1 MIICLIVNIVY
12 GRCYYKRAMQY
23 FMALKIGERR
33 VKSARELLSKYTG
46 NAMPALALKDDRSNK
61 WEPVGEENMVAVVN
75 EANGFMIVLCDK
87 NGVAKSIAQWF
98 TEDIKNEIL
107 ERITR
112 EQRMEQYSGKLSLPI

>member
-1 MIICLIVNIVY
+1 MIIWLIDNIVY
-12 GRCYYKRAMQY
+12 GRCFIGNTMQY

-46 NAMPALALKDDRSNK
+46 NAMPALALKDDGSDK

-75 EANGFMIVLCDK
+75 ETNGFMIVLCDA
-87 NGVAKSIAQWF
+87 NGIAKSIAQWF

-107 ERITR
+107 ERIIR
-112 EQRMEQYSGKLSLPI
+112 EQRMERYSGKLSLPL

>member
-1 MIICLIVNIVY
+1 MIICLIDNIVY
-12 GRCYYKRAMQY
+12 GRCFISNTMQY

-33 VKSARELLSKYTG
+33 VKSAQELLSKYTG
-46 NAMPALALKDDRSNK
+46 NAMPALALKDDRSDK

-75 EANGFMIVLCDK
+75 ETNGFMIVLCDK

-107 ERITR
+107 ERIIR
-112 EQRMEQYSGKLSLPI
+112 EQRMERYSGKLSLPV

>member
-1 MIICLIVNIVY
+1 MGAVIISNT
-12 GRCYYKRAMQY
+12 MQY

-46 NAMPALALKDDRSNK
+46 NAMPALALKDDRSDK

-75 EANGFMIVLCDK
+75 ETNGFMIVLCDK

-112 EQRMEQYSGKLSLPI
+112 EQPIERYSGKLSLPI